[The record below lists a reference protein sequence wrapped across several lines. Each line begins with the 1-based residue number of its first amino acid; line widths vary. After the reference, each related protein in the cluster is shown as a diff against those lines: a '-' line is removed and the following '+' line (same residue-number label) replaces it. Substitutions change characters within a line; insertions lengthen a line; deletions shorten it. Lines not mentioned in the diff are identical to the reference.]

1 MQLFINEV
9 IIDLWFFDKI
19 KTYIYLYNTDTD
31 FWNFNFIVGET
42 IRADDSSRFRDQ
54 ITELSSKIMIATT
67 ETIDVSKT
75 LDKILPIENIEVKE
89 FEEQTKEKKES
100 ETVLISEIIS
110 FEEKIR

>member
-1 MQLFINEV
+1 
-9 IIDLWFFDKI
+9 
-19 KTYIYLYNTDTD
+19 
-31 FWNFNFIVGET
+31 
-42 IRADDSSRFRDQ
+42 
-54 ITELSSKIMIATT
+54 MIATT